1 MRRAIQAFPG
11 MTFTQ
16 VMAAALDQQTPP
28 GQAPV
33 LPQQQLPKQLAQLKP
48 LQPLTPPGQ
57 QQQQQREAVDPGAIR
72 YPYSITLPARFGR
85 ILHETAAVPIV
96 QRNGQHRII
105 LITENE
111 MRGFLQRLR
120 AHPDREAAVIIFNGI
135 RSSV

>member
-16 VMAAALDQQTPP
+16 VMATALDQQTPP

-33 LPQQQLPKQLAQLKP
+33 LPQQQLPKQMAGLKP

-57 QQQQQREAVDPGAIR
+57 QQQPRESIDPSAVR
-72 YPYSITLPARFGR
+72 YPYSITLPSRFSR
-85 ILHETAAVPIV
+85 ILQETATVPIV
-96 QRNGQHRII
+96 QRNGQHRVE

-120 AHPDREAAVIIFNGI
+120 AHPDREAVAIIFKGI